1 MANSY
6 LFDTKYLA
14 RRGDDAT
21 DRENEYRIMIGD
33 KSGTVT
39 ADSTSEME
47 LFDPGITIRWDS
59 DQDRFSNA
67 IMGSTVSF
75 TARLDTDQLDTFE
88 DLLDLDEGDVFCFL
102 FDTHDGGPQRPYWFG
117 HLLIEATTIRVQN
130 EGHAVDMTF
139 TDGLSSLRG
148 VEWKD
153 EDGDKYTGH
162 KKLSF
167 YVREIMSKL
176 PAWDAFVDHNT
187 FAYINVFRTI
197 GLPLPV
203 TETDGG
209 DEFYYH
215 WEDRMFD
222 KMYVRAETF
231 NKKKKQVDRIRNLE
245 SSPDFF
251 STADVL
257 EDICKAFGATACMYE
272 GYLNLANKADIA
284 FLKGE
289 GVHKARY
296 LYKAN
301 TDQWS
306 ISINTDGLQ
315 LDEAQDKYDVLAGAT
330 KGRTMP
336 ISQAVLTHEE
346 GGSDFLTAR
355 GYFANPNIH
364 YIDYNDALTYQNIF
378 NASGSSVVQSGDFFV
393 DGVRDD
399 IIFSFNNTNAADG
412 DTIDLPFFQYPA
424 DLEDYIGFPAESL
437 DNLEFS
443 SGESLRLQFGG
454 NAKFDGIYGV
464 AGAQEHIGATLIVRV
479 RIQLT
484 TTDGDSYRL
493 SRTVKTHAKTNGT
506 PDFITIDVPGVS
518 QDREY
523 FRKLYNDIEWVE
535 DGDSDYSDSW
545 YEIMVPHADN
555 ENSGEGYGAPII
567 TLTEEYG
574 GQPSYAPIGTKLQ
587 GDNDGP
593 GVILE
598 AVEEGDSS
606 LNQYF
611 QEDISIP
618 LPYGAGDAVLSF
630 ESYNFEMGVEYYSGS
645 RGPRANDAAAEG
657 VWDGETPIWSSA
669 VDGGTG
675 SELLVTN
682 KPLARPVYIHFTGM
696 RVAVGDGTENSD
708 FVTKITGGDGYEIH
722 NMGSSRIGSR
732 KGFVNSHVN
741 GTLWGRIKTSNSVNN
756 WTVDPTTA
764 FSIDDVQEKLR
775 WAGHRAAVEA
785 AMPDTKYDS
794 LHSYVAETFLQIFG
808 KSREKYN
815 MRMVPKRTGSDT
827 AFMSLRGPLE
837 VMKTNAFQTNKG
849 VYEYLLPMSYTWNM
863 VNGVSGEWLKVGQ
876 ARDLSTIEPVQGRAN
891 RGNVGGIVGLPP
903 GVDVIG
909 QVQDSKKVT
918 NFDLDTLVDSGGE
931 TKPSS
936 AIKDNPEDI
945 TLAAK
950 SAISGYEGTY
960 KFTVQDFFQAI
971 VQSGIGT
978 MTDDGYGVEAD
989 YVGTT
994 SGILGDFNNDGGVG
1008 SDDLLEFLTQYG
1020 QAYTNDTQLFQPS
1033 TIKISGDP
1041 QTSIVD
1047 SDVGIVTL
1055 EWGSSNASQPSTGSN
1070 SITVLADSNEVEFSS
1085 GIGLPLSAFPG
1096 KRAGV
1101 RFTSNTAAQFKIRTY
1116 LADAHVRFYVIIKA
1130 YDSSDVLLSTE
1141 NFTFGLVI
1149 IDEPGEFVDLKKFDF
1164 GGGIEEFNPVGNL
1177 SDTDIAKI
1185 RCSFGVEKANGA
1197 AEQFDVQIT
1206 SVRFKLSQGSI
1217 E

>member
-6 LFDTKYLA
+6 LFDTTYFA
-14 RRGDDAT
+14 RRGDNASDA
-21 DRENEYRIMIGD
+21 ENEYRILIGD

-39 ADSTSEME
+39 ADSTSEMD
-47 LFDPGITIRWDS
+47 LFDPGITIRWDG

-176 PAWDAFVDHNT
+176 PAWDAFVDHNP

-215 WEDRMFD
+215 WSDKMFD

-272 GYLNLANKADIA
+272 GFLNLANKADIA
-284 FLKGE
+284 YLKGE
-289 GVHKARY
+289 NV
-296 LYKAN
+296 YKAN
-301 TDQWS
+301 YIYQISSDQWS
-306 ISINTDGLQ
+306 ITIDTDGLQ

-378 NASGSSVVQSGDFFV
+378 NASGSSIVQSGDFFV

-424 DLEDYIGFPAESL
+424 DLEGYIGFPAESL

-454 NAKFDGIYGV
+454 NAKFDGNYAY
-464 AGAQEHIGATLIVRV
+464 AGAAEHVGATLIVRV

-493 SRTVKTHAKTNGT
+493 SRTVHTHSKTNGT
-506 PDFITIDVPGVS
+506 PDFITIDVPS
-518 QDREY
+518 TQTDRHY

-535 DGDSDYSDSW
+535 DGDSDYSDAW

-567 TLTEEYG
+567 TLTEEYD

-606 LNQYF
+606 FNQYF

-618 LPYGAGDAVLSF
+618 LPYGAGDTVLSF
-630 ESYNFEMGVEYYSGS
+630 ESYDFEMGVEYYSGA
-645 RGPRANDAAAEG
+645 RGPRANYP
-657 VWDGETPIWSSA
+657 TPELEWSGQTPVWSSA
-669 VDGGTG
+669 VVGGTG
-675 SELLVTN
+675 SELFTGTFRN
-682 KPLARPVYIHFTGM
+682 PARPIYIHFTGM

-741 GTLWGRIKTSNSVNN
+741 GTLWGRIKTSNAVNN

-794 LHSYVAETFLQIFG
+794 LHSYVAESFLQIFG

-815 MRMVPKRTGSDT
+815 MTMVPKRTGSDT

-876 ARDLSTIEPVQGRAN
+876 ARDLTTIEPVQGRAN

-918 NFDLDTLVDSGGE
+918 NFDLDVLVDANGDI
-931 TKPSS
+931 KPEL
-936 AIKDNPEDI
+936 AIKNNAEDI
-945 TLAAK
+945 TLVAK
-950 SAISGYEGTY
+950 SAITGQEGTY
-960 KFTVQDFFQAI
+960 KFTVANFFAGI
-971 VQSGIGT
+971 VQAGLT
-978 MTDDGYGVEAD
+978 QAVDDGFATEAD
-989 YVGTT
+989 YQGAT
-994 SGILGDFNNDGGVG
+994 SGLLGDFDDDGAVTSADLLVFLSLFGDIYESDADLFSTSSIQLLCG
-1008 SDDLLEFLTQYG
+1008 SDQFVAVDSADKVTLTFASDDTLNASPGTNGINVNAGDNNIEFVSGSGLPITSWPTKKATIKLKTGDVPFYVKTTFPNQTLHFYRILKLYNALDVLVETREELMGTVTVEVPTGDNGTTVTAGAMDFTSTTTEISENTVTKIQVSVAVQAANESSREYEARIHGLEFR
-1020 QAYTNDTQLFQPS
+1020 LF
-1033 TIKISGDP
+1033 
-1041 QTSIVD
+1041 
-1047 SDVGIVTL
+1047 
-1055 EWGSSNASQPSTGSN
+1055 
-1070 SITVLADSNEVEFSS
+1070 
-1085 GIGLPLSAFPG
+1085 
-1096 KRAGV
+1096 
-1101 RFTSNTAAQFKIRTY
+1101 
-1116 LADAHVRFYVIIKA
+1116 
-1130 YDSSDVLLSTE
+1130 
-1141 NFTFGLVI
+1141 
-1149 IDEPGEFVDLKKFDF
+1149 
-1164 GGGIEEFNPVGNL
+1164 
-1177 SDTDIAKI
+1177 
-1185 RCSFGVEKANGA
+1185 
-1197 AEQFDVQIT
+1197 
-1206 SVRFKLSQGSI
+1206 
-1217 E
+1217 

>member
-39 ADSTSEME
+39 AASTSEME

-88 DLLDLDEGDVFCFL
+88 DLLDLDEGDVFCLL
-102 FDTHDGGPQRPYWFG
+102 FDTHDGGNQRPYWFG
-117 HLLIEATTIRVQN
+117 HLLIEATTIRIQN

-148 VEWKD
+148 VEWRD
-153 EDGDKYTGH
+153 EDGDRYTGH

-176 PAWDAFVDHNT
+176 PAWDAYVDHNP
-187 FAYINVFRTI
+187 FSYINVFRTI
-197 GLPLPV
+197 GLPIPV

-209 DEFYYH
+209 DEYH
-215 WEDRMFD
+215 YSYVDKMFD

-251 STADVL
+251 STGDVL
-257 EDICKAFGATACMYE
+257 EDICKTFGATACMYE
-272 GYLNLANKADIA
+272 GFLNFGNKADIA
-284 FLKGE
+284 HLKGE
-289 GVHKARY
+289 GVARVRY
-296 LYKAN
+296 LYN
-301 TDQWS
+301 LSTDLWS
-306 ISINTDGLQ
+306 FGADAQGVQ
-315 LDEAQDKYDVLAGAT
+315 LADAQDKYDVLAGAT

-355 GYFANPNIH
+355 GYFANSNIH

-378 NASGSSVVQSGDFFV
+378 NASGASIVQSGDFFV

-424 DLEDYIGFPAESL
+424 DLEGYIGFPAESL

-454 NAKFDGIYGV
+454 NAKFDGQYSTT
-464 AGAQEHIGATLIVRV
+464 GAEEHIGATLIVRV

-493 SRTVKTHAKTNGT
+493 SRTVQTHSKTNGT
-506 PDFITIDVPGVS
+506 PDFITIDVPGTAT
-518 QDREY
+518 DREY

-535 DGDSDYSDSW
+535 DGDSDYSDAW

-567 TLTEEYG
+567 TLTEEYD

-606 LNQYF
+606 FNQYF

-618 LPYGAGDAVLSF
+618 LPYGANDAVLSF

-645 RGPRANDAAAEG
+645 RGPRANYPAAQAQ
-657 VWDGETPIWSSA
+657 WDGETPIWSSA

-675 SELLVTN
+675 SELLTTN

-722 NMGSSRIGSR
+722 NIGSSRIGSR
-732 KGFVNSHVN
+732 KSFVNSHVN
-741 GTLWGRIKTSNSVNN
+741 GTLWGRIKTADAANN
-756 WTVDPTTA
+756 WTVPPTTA

-775 WAGHRAAVEA
+775 WVGHRGNVLAG
-785 AMPDTKYDS
+785 MPNEKYDS
-794 LHSYVAETFLQIFG
+794 LHSYVAESFLQIFG

-815 MRMVPKRTGSDT
+815 MRMVPKRTGSST

-837 VMKTNAFQTNKG
+837 VIETNAFQTNKG

-876 ARDLSTIEPVQGRAN
+876 ARDLTTIEPVQGKAN

-909 QVQDSKKVT
+909 QVQDAKKVT
-918 NFDLDTLVDSGGE
+918 NFDLDTLVDSDGN
-931 TKPSS
+931 TKPAN
-936 AIKDNPEDI
+936 AIRENSEDI

-950 SAISGYEGTY
+950 SAITGHEGTY
-960 KFTVQDFFQAI
+960 KFTIGDLFTGI
-971 VQSGIGT
+971 VQAGL
-978 MTDDGYGVEAD
+978 DEAVNDGYATEAD
-989 YVGTT
+989 YQGAT
-994 SGILGDFNNDGGVG
+994 SGILGDFDDDGAVAT
-1008 SDDLLEFLTQYG
+1008 SDLLTFLSLFGDIYESDADLFSTSSIEVACGDDQYVEV
-1020 QAYTNDTQLFQPS
+1020 D
-1033 TIKISGDP
+1033 SGDR
-1041 QTSIVD
+1041 
-1047 SDVGIVTL
+1047 VTL
-1055 EWGSSNASQPSTGSN
+1055 TFDSSDAINAQPGTNGIN
-1070 SITVLADSNEVEFSS
+1070 INAGANNIEFVS
-1085 GIGLPLSAFPG
+1085 GAGLPITSWPTKKAAIFEKTGQDSFKVRTTLPEQTLQFYRITKLYDANDNLLETREDLFGEVTISVPTGEAGAFISPFDINLDYD
-1096 KRAGV
+1096 AEPI
-1101 RFTSNTAAQFKIRTY
+1101 SNTAVTKIQ
-1116 LADAHVRFYVIIKA
+1116 LSVQVQAAN
-1130 YDSSDVLLSTE
+1130 DSSRE
-1141 NFTFGLVI
+1141 FEARIKGL
-1149 IDEPGEFVDLKKFDF
+1149 
-1164 GGGIEEFNPVGNL
+1164 
-1177 SDTDIAKI
+1177 
-1185 RCSFGVEKANGA
+1185 
-1197 AEQFDVQIT
+1197 QF
-1206 SVRFKLSQGSI
+1206 RLH
-1217 E
+1217 